1 MGLAHFLLVGLA
13 SSWHFWAW
21 RVFRFFAHGLADTL
35 SCTFPLCMLGSR
47 VFSSN
52 GLASTLDFG
61 PSDYFDLGLA
71 GISSV
76 GLSEYSKPVDFGLAS
91 ILIF

>member
-1 MGLAHFLLVGLA
+1 MVGQG
-13 SSWHFWAW
+13 SGGF
-21 RVFRFFAHGLADTL
+21 TL
-35 SCTFPLCMLGSR
+35 SRAASLSLFCARARRYFVLYISIVYAGFASIL
-47 VFSSN
+47 SN